1 VRATGRDA
9 VTSAYDIE
17 TLKEIANLI
26 AYGIDGDYDD
36 PRPGEGTVKLE
47 WRRFLAAFRRKH
59 GQIPRDTT
67 LSVWNVKNAASVPL
81 DLYSAIIFSHEEAD
95 FITVYRNYPL
105 PKP

>member
-95 FITVYRNYPL
+95 FITVY
-105 PKP
+105 